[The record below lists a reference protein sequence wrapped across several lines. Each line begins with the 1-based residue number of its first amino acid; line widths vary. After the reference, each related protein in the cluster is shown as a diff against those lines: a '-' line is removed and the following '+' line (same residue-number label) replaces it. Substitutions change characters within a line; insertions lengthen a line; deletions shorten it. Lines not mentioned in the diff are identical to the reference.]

1 MMKKPSFDSLNKV
14 LKNMSRLKV
23 VVVGDLILDS
33 YIWGKVKRISPEAPV
48 PVVEV
53 ENMDYRLGGAAN
65 VAAGVAA
72 LGAEVSLVG
81 MRGDDIHG
89 RELALL
95 LDGMGISL
103 EGVITDDGRPT
114 TLKTRV
120 IAHSQQ
126 VVRYDRELV
135 APPSRK
141 ADALMSK
148 VLYDLIGDSKVVIL
162 SDYDKGVFRG
172 TLARKAINFA
182 SERGVKVAADPK
194 VPNIKRFGG
203 AFVITPNHREAAQ
216 VAGFPLEREEDVRR
230 AGKMLLKKLRCPNV
244 LITRGKHGMS
254 LCREDD
260 DITHVPTVA
269 RQVFDV
275 TGAGDTVIAVL
286 AAAIAAGAA
295 MEQAMWLANAAAG
308 VTVGRIGTA
317 AVTPE
322 EIESQLEEEY
332 ALL

>member
-1 MMKKPSFDSLNKV
+1 MMKKPSFNSLKKV

-23 VVVGDLILDS
+23 AVAGDLILDN
-33 YIWGKVKRISPEAPV
+33 YIWGRVKRISPEAPV

-53 ENMDYRLGGAAN
+53 EEMDYRLGGAAN

-72 LGAEVSLVG
+72 LGAKVNLVG

-95 LDGMGISL
+95 LEKRGISDA
-103 EGVITDDGRPT
+103 GVITDGERPT

-126 VVRYDRELV
+126 VVRYDREFV
-135 APPSRK
+135 EPPFKKTENRLGKIFSE
-141 ADALMSK
+141 
-148 VLYDLIGDSKVVIL
+148 LIDDSKIVIL
-162 SDYDKGVFRG
+162 SDYDKGIFKG
-172 TLARKAINFA
+172 TFPKKAIKAA

-203 AFVITPNHREAAQ
+203 AYVITPNHREAAQ
-216 VAGFPLEREEDVRR
+216 VSGFTLETDQDVQK
-230 AGKMLLKKLRCPNV
+230 AGKILLKKLHCPNV
-244 LITRGKHGMS
+244 LITLGKRGMS
-254 LCREDD
+254 LCREDND
-260 DITHVPTVA
+260 TVHVPTVA

-275 TGAGDTVIAVL
+275 TGAGDTVISVL
-286 AAAIAAGAA
+286 AVAIAAGAG

-308 VTVGRIGTA
+308 VTVGRVGTA

-322 EIESQLEEEY
+322 DIEFQLEEEY

>member
-1 MMKKPSFDSLNKV
+1 MMKKPSFNSLKKV
-14 LKNMSRLKV
+14 LKNMSRLRV
-23 VVVGDLILDS
+23 AVVGDLILDN

-72 LGAEVSLVG
+72 LGAEVNLVG
-81 MRGDDIHG
+81 MLGDDIHG

-95 LDGMGISL
+95 LENRGISAQ
-103 EGVITDDGRPT
+103 GVITDGERPT

-126 VVRYDRELV
+126 VVRYDREFV
-135 APPSRK
+135 EPPARK
-141 ADALMSK
+141 TETRLEKLFFRLIDDAK
-148 VLYDLIGDSKVVIL
+148 IVIL
-162 SDYDKGVFRG
+162 SDYDKGIFKG
-172 TLARKAINFA
+172 ALARKAIKA
-182 SERGVKVAADPK
+182 ATERGVKVAADPK

-203 AFVITPNHREAAQ
+203 AYVITPNHREAAQ
-216 VAGFPLEREEDVRR
+216 VAGFPLETDGDVQK
-230 AGKMLLKKLRCPNV
+230 AGKILLKKLRCPNV
-244 LITRGKHGMS
+244 LITLGKRGMS
-254 LCREDD
+254 LCREDND
-260 DITHVPTVA
+260 TVHVPTIA

-286 AAAIAAGAA
+286 AVAVAAGAA

-322 EIESQLEEEY
+322 EIELQLEEEY